1 MRTFE
6 KWDELE
12 GKKCLV
18 VIKHVL
24 FDKQKYICDR
34 LQIINDEHRL
44 GVKIKGKDL
53 FVYKSEMLD
62 HTVNDKVYMAK
73 DKWMQISIVN
83 KM

>member
-6 KWDELE
+6 KWGQLE
-12 GKKCLV
+12 GKKCWV

-24 FDKQKYICDR
+24 FDKQKYICDK

-44 GVKIKGKDL
+44 GVKIKGQDL
-53 FVYKSEMLD
+53 FVHKSEILD
-62 HTVNDKVYMAK
+62 YTVNDKVYMVK
-73 DKWMQISIVN
+73 DKMMKITIVN